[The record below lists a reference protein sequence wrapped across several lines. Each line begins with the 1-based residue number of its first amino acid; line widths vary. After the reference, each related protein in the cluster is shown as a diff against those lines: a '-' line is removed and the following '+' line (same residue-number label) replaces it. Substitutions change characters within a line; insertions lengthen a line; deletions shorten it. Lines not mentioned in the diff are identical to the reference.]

1 MILRS
6 NWRPGPS
13 QLDISTAAATSRM
26 TVSAETLV
34 SHLEIL
40 RAERVGALTPEQLRF
55 VETAE
60 RQGLRLLRL
69 IQDLRTVALAESAAL
84 ELEWVT
90 CDLGDIAYR
99 ATDRIAAAAF
109 ARRKPIELAVDA
121 PARVLADRE
130 RLERALL
137 GLFEHAVEESDAG
150 NPIAVEVRPGEI
162 EVRYLAETFDRES
175 LGLSLADAVA
185 TLHGGS
191 LTAATEAGEVRLV
204 LALGAEAT
212 TDSGAEPLVA

>member
-1 MILRS
+1 MILRPD
-6 NWRPGPS
+6 WRPGPS
-13 QLDISTAAATSRM
+13 HLDISTAAATSRM

-40 RAERVGALTPEQLRF
+40 RSERVGALTSEQLRF
-55 VETAE
+55 VDTAE

-69 IQDLRTVALAESAAL
+69 IQDLRTVALAEQAAL
-84 ELEWVT
+84 DLDWVS
-90 CDLGDIAYR
+90 CDLGDVAYR

-109 ARRKPIELAVDA
+109 ARRKPIELEAEA
-121 PARVLADRE
+121 PARVLADDE

-137 GLFEHAVEESDAG
+137 GLFEHAVEEADPG
-150 NPIAVEVRPGEI
+150 NPIVVEVRAREV
-162 EVRYLAETFDRES
+162 EVRYMAETFDRQS

-191 LTAATEAGEVRLV
+191 LTAGVEAGEVRFV
-204 LALGAEAT
+204 LALGAET
-212 TDSGAEPLVA
+212 TDSSAEPLVA